1 MYKKTKKLV
10 ENYFWLQIMAVFNFK
25 NASFS
30 SLILL
35 RALDYNLTTR
45 WCARAQ
51 DRYLDKNLL
60 ARKKLEKSKEIK
72 VEIYKNYKL
81 ENASIF
87 LVPSKT
93 MIHIDMTHHVN
104 DS

>member
-1 MYKKTKKLV
+1 
-10 ENYFWLQIMAVFNFK
+10 MAVFNFK

-51 DRYLDKNLL
+51 DYYLE
-60 ARKKLEKSKEIK
+60 KLEKSKEIK

-93 MIHIDMTHHVN
+93 MIHIDMTHHVSN

>member
-35 RALDYNLTTR
+35 RALDYIIWPLGGAPER
-45 WCARAQ
+45 Q
-51 DRYLDKNLL
+51 
-60 ARKKLEKSKEIK
+60 I
-72 VEIYKNYKL
+72 I
-81 ENASIF
+81 I
-87 LVPSKT
+87 
-93 MIHIDMTHHVN
+93 
-104 DS
+104 

>member
-1 MYKKTKKLV
+1 
-10 ENYFWLQIMAVFNFK
+10 MAVFNFK

-35 RALDYNLTTR
+35 RALNYNSTTR

-51 DRYLDKNLL
+51 DCYLDKNLL
-60 ARKKLEKSKEIK
+60 ARKLKSMEIK

-93 MIHIDMTHHVN
+93 MIHIN

>member
-1 MYKKTKKLV
+1 
-10 ENYFWLQIMAVFNFK
+10 MAVFNFK

-35 RALDYNLTTR
+35 RALDYNKCPLGG
-45 WCARAQ
+45 AQ

-60 ARKKLEKSKEIK
+60 ARKTREKSKEIK

>member
-35 RALDYNLTTR
+35 RALDYNKCPLGG
-45 WCARAQ
+45 AQ

-60 ARKKLEKSKEIK
+60 ARKNPRKKQGDKSRNI
-72 VEIYKNYKL
+72 
-81 ENASIF
+81 
-87 LVPSKT
+87 
-93 MIHIDMTHHVN
+93 
-104 DS
+104 

>member
-10 ENYFWLQIMAVFNFK
+10 ENYFWLQILAVFNFK

-35 RALDYNLTTR
+35 RALDYDH
-45 WCARAQ
+45 WVAK

-60 ARKKLEKSKEIK
+60 AR
-72 VEIYKNYKL
+72 N
-81 ENASIF
+81 
-87 LVPSKT
+87 
-93 MIHIDMTHHVN
+93 
-104 DS
+104 

>member
-1 MYKKTKKLV
+1 
-10 ENYFWLQIMAVFNFK
+10 MAVFNFK

-45 WCARAQ
+45 WCARAR
-51 DRYLDKNLL
+51 DLDKNLL